1 MLVGGL
7 QQSSYSGSECC
18 QLECF
23 LILCST
29 VSFDDERC
37 SFCFVVFSQLILAKN
52 VKIMQCILVIL
63 NCSSSLL

>member
-37 SFCFVVFSQLILAKN
+37 SFCFVVFSQLFLAKN

-63 NCSSSLL
+63 NCSRSLL